1 MAAFVPG
8 QEIRS
13 DAPIMVVDAGLK
25 PGTYR
30 FQLVVVDDS
39 GNASAPA
46 FLSMTVQAAAP
57 PPPPPSGPRFDP
69 RIFTN
74 VLKSGGLLNPK
85 PTSER

>member
-1 MAAFVPG
+1 MAVFVPG

-13 DAPIMVVDAGLK
+13 DAPTLVVDGGLR
-25 PGTYR
+25 PGSYR

-46 FLSMTVQAAAP
+46 FLSMTVQDAPP
-57 PPPPPSGPRFDP
+57 PPPPPSGPRIDP

-74 VLKSGGLLNPK
+74 ILKTGGILNPK
-85 PTSER
+85 TRFER

>member
-1 MAAFVPG
+1 MAVFVPG

-13 DAPIMVVDAGLK
+13 DSPTMVVDSGLK

-39 GNASAPA
+39 GNVSAPA
-46 FLSMTVQAAAP
+46 FLSMTVQDSAP
-57 PPPPPSGPRFDP
+57 PPPPPTRLDP

-74 VLKSGGLLNPK
+74 ILKTGGILNPK
-85 PTSER
+85 TRFER